1 MYNSIIDFIENDTT
15 KIKKILE
22 KYLFAGNTLR
32 FEEDLMRVMIEF
44 GRKIYQECLK
54 EIEESIRQ
62 SEFRKKNYY
71 VEHKADRRTLLTTFG
86 NLEIERAYYK
96 PKNGGKSVYLLD
108 KYVGLAPHDKVS
120 LAVKTKFVE
129 EAVETSYQK
138 GGEKACMTEDVVSKQ
153 TVKNTIHE
161 LEVELEEEIPVQK
174 KKIKNLHIQADEDHV
189 ALQFSKKKGDLTV
202 NEMGRKSNIAMPK
215 LILLY
220 EDIVRDGA
228 EGCKRHKLVGKKY
241 FGGLYEGSERNE
253 DLWLEVQQYIYDN
266 YDTEY
271 LENVYIAG
279 DGAPWIVAG
288 CRVLEKS
295 KFVLDKYH
303 LGKYIHKA
311 TTHLDDSQQ
320 AAKEFI
326 YGAINERDFDG
337 VMRLLQK
344 CYASTNQEY
353 KKKEVTECARYIKN
367 NWLGIM
373 VRIDDGGAVWG
384 CSAEGHISHVL
395 SARESSRPMGWSKKG
410 VDRISRLRVLTRNE
424 QKIIDLMEY
433 QDKKQRKKNRIEC
446 EDQLIQD
453 VQKRKSSRNEEVLRK
468 AIPGL
473 EKKQFS
479 WMRSIINA
487 GGTIA

>member
-1 MYNSIIDFIENDTT
+1 M
-15 KIKKILE
+15 
-22 KYLFAGNTLR
+22 
-32 FEEDLMRVMIEF
+32 
-44 GRKIYQECLK
+44 
-54 EIEESIRQ
+54 
-62 SEFRKKNYY
+62 
-71 VEHKADRRTLLTTFG
+71 
-86 NLEIERAYYK
+86 
-96 PKNGGKSVYLLD
+96 
-108 KYVGLAPHDKVS
+108 S
-120 LAVKTKFVE
+120 LAVKIKFVE

-174 KKIKNLHIQADEDHV
+174 KKIKNLHIQAD
-189 ALQFSKKKGDLTV
+189 
-202 NEMGRKSNIAMPK
+202 
-215 LILLY
+215 
-220 EDIVRDGA
+220 
-228 EGCKRHKLVGKKY
+228 
-241 FGGLYEGSERNE
+241 E

-337 VMRLLQK
+337 IMRLLQK
-344 CYASTNQEY
+344 CYASTDQEY

-373 VRIDDGGAVWG
+373 VRIDEGGAVWG

-446 EDQLIQD
+446 EDQLIQE

-473 EKKQFS
+473 GKKQFS

>member
-1 MYNSIIDFIENDTT
+1 MH
-15 KIKKILE
+15 
-22 KYLFAGNTLR
+22 
-32 FEEDLMRVMIEF
+32 VMIEF

-54 EIEESIRQ
+54 EIEENIRQ

-120 LAVKTKFVE
+120 FAVKTKFVE

-174 KKIKNLHIQADEDHV
+174 KKIKNLHIQADED
-189 ALQFSKKKGDLTV
+189 
-202 NEMGRKSNIAMPK
+202 
-215 LILLY
+215 
-220 EDIVRDGA
+220 
-228 EGCKRHKLVGKKY
+228 
-241 FGGLYEGSERNE
+241 
-253 DLWLEVQQYIYDN
+253 LWLEVQQYIYDN

-288 CRVLEKS
+288 CRVLEKT

-344 CYASTNQEY
+344 CYASTDQEY

-446 EDQLIQD
+446 EDQLIQN

>member
-1 MYNSIIDFIENDTT
+1 MSFQN
-15 KIKKILE
+15 K
-22 KYLFAGNTLR
+22 
-32 FEEDLMRVMIEF
+32 
-44 GRKIYQECLK
+44 
-54 EIEESIRQ
+54 
-62 SEFRKKNYY
+62 
-71 VEHKADRRTLLTTFG
+71 
-86 NLEIERAYYK
+86 
-96 PKNGGKSVYLLD
+96 
-108 KYVGLAPHDKVS
+108 
-120 LAVKTKFVE
+120 
-129 EAVETSYQK
+129 
-138 GGEKACMTEDVVSKQ
+138 
-153 TVKNTIHE
+153 
-161 LEVELEEEIPVQK
+161 
-174 KKIKNLHIQADEDHV
+174 
-189 ALQFSKKKGDLTV
+189 
-202 NEMGRKSNIAMPK
+202 
-215 LILLY
+215 LLY
-220 EDIVRDGA
+220 ENIVRDGA
-228 EGCKRHKLVGKKY
+228 EGCKRHKLAGKKY

-253 DLWLEVQQYIYDN
+253 NLWLEVQQYIYDN

-303 LGKYIHKA
+303 LEKYIHKA

-344 CYASTNQEY
+344 CYASTDQEY

>member
-32 FEEDLMRVMIEF
+32 FEEDLMHVMIEF

-54 EIEESIRQ
+54 EIEENIRQ

-71 VEHKADRRTLLTTFG
+71 VEHKADRRTFLTTFG
-86 NLEIERAYYK
+86 NLEIERTYYK

-161 LEVELEEEIPVQK
+161 LEVELEEEITVQK
-174 KKIKNLHIQADEDHV
+174 KKIKNLHIQAD
-189 ALQFSKKKGDLTV
+189 
-202 NEMGRKSNIAMPK
+202 
-215 LILLY
+215 
-220 EDIVRDGA
+220 
-228 EGCKRHKLVGKKY
+228 
-241 FGGLYEGSERNE
+241 E

-344 CYASTNQEY
+344 CYASTDQEY

>member
-1 MYNSIIDFIENDTT
+1 MPPLFG
-15 KIKKILE
+15 ILE
-22 KYLFAGNTLR
+22 KYLF
-32 FEEDLMRVMIEF
+32 
-44 GRKIYQECLK
+44 
-54 EIEESIRQ
+54 
-62 SEFRKKNYY
+62 
-71 VEHKADRRTLLTTFG
+71 
-86 NLEIERAYYK
+86 
-96 PKNGGKSVYLLD
+96 
-108 KYVGLAPHDKVS
+108 
-120 LAVKTKFVE
+120 AVKTKFVE

-202 NEMGRKSNIAMPK
+202 NEMGRKSNTAMPK

-220 EDIVRDGA
+220 
-228 EGCKRHKLVGKKY
+228 
-241 FGGLYEGSERNE
+241 E
-253 DLWLEVQQYIYDN
+253 DLWLEVQQYIYNN

-288 CRVLEKS
+288 CRGLEKS

-311 TTHLDDSQQ
+311 TTHLDDNQQ

-344 CYASTNQEY
+344 CYASTDQEY

-367 NWLGIM
+367 NRSDGIS
-373 VRIDDGGAVWG
+373 G
-384 CSAEGHISHVL
+384 
-395 SARESSRPMGWSKKG
+395 
-410 VDRISRLRVLTRNE
+410 
-424 QKIIDLMEY
+424 
-433 QDKKQRKKNRIEC
+433 
-446 EDQLIQD
+446 
-453 VQKRKSSRNEEVLRK
+453 
-468 AIPGL
+468 
-473 EKKQFS
+473 
-479 WMRSIINA
+479 
-487 GGTIA
+487 

>member
-1 MYNSIIDFIENDTT
+1 MH
-15 KIKKILE
+15 
-22 KYLFAGNTLR
+22 
-32 FEEDLMRVMIEF
+32 VMIEF

-54 EIEESIRQ
+54 EIEENIRQ

-96 PKNGGKSVYLLD
+96 PEIGGKSVYLLD

-129 EAVETSYQK
+129 EVVETSYQK

-174 KKIKNLHIQADEDHV
+174 KKIKNLHIQADED
-189 ALQFSKKKGDLTV
+189 
-202 NEMGRKSNIAMPK
+202 
-215 LILLY
+215 
-220 EDIVRDGA
+220 
-228 EGCKRHKLVGKKY
+228 
-241 FGGLYEGSERNE
+241 
-253 DLWLEVQQYIYDN
+253 LWLEVQQYIYDN

-279 DGAPWIVAG
+279 DGVPWIVAG
-288 CRVLEKS
+288 YRVLEKS

-311 TTHLDDSQQ
+311 TTHLDDNQQ

-344 CYASTNQEY
+344 CYASTDQEY

-410 VDRISRLRVLTRNE
+410 VDRISCLRVLTRNE

-487 GGTIA
+487 VGTIA

>member
-15 KIKKILE
+15 KIKKNLE

-32 FEEDLMRVMIEF
+32 FEEDLMHVMIEF

-54 EIEESIRQ
+54 EIEENIRQ

-174 KKIKNLHIQADEDHV
+174 KKIKNLHIQADED
-189 ALQFSKKKGDLTV
+189 
-202 NEMGRKSNIAMPK
+202 
-215 LILLY
+215 
-220 EDIVRDGA
+220 
-228 EGCKRHKLVGKKY
+228 
-241 FGGLYEGSERNE
+241 
-253 DLWLEVQQYIYDN
+253 LWLEVQQYIYDN

-344 CYASTNQEY
+344 CYASTDQEY

>member
-1 MYNSIIDFIENDTT
+1 MSW
-15 KIKKILE
+15 
-22 KYLFAGNTLR
+22 
-32 FEEDLMRVMIEF
+32 
-44 GRKIYQECLK
+44 
-54 EIEESIRQ
+54 
-62 SEFRKKNYY
+62 
-71 VEHKADRRTLLTTFG
+71 
-86 NLEIERAYYK
+86 
-96 PKNGGKSVYLLD
+96 
-108 KYVGLAPHDKVS
+108 
-120 LAVKTKFVE
+120 
-129 EAVETSYQK
+129 
-138 GGEKACMTEDVVSKQ
+138 
-153 TVKNTIHE
+153 
-161 LEVELEEEIPVQK
+161 
-174 KKIKNLHIQADEDHV
+174 
-189 ALQFSKKKGDLTV
+189 
-202 NEMGRKSNIAMPK
+202 KSN
-215 LILLY
+215 
-220 EDIVRDGA
+220 
-228 EGCKRHKLVGKKY
+228 
-241 FGGLYEGSERNE
+241 
-253 DLWLEVQQYIYDN
+253 
-266 YDTEY
+266 
-271 LENVYIAG
+271 
-279 DGAPWIVAG
+279 
-288 CRVLEKS
+288 
-295 KFVLDKYH
+295 YH

-344 CYASTNQEY
+344 CYASTDQEY
-353 KKKEVTECARYIKN
+353 KKKEVTECTRYIKN

-487 GGTIA
+487 VGTIA

>member
-54 EIEESIRQ
+54 EIEENIRQ

-174 KKIKNLHIQADEDHV
+174 KKIKNLHIQADED
-189 ALQFSKKKGDLTV
+189 
-202 NEMGRKSNIAMPK
+202 
-215 LILLY
+215 
-220 EDIVRDGA
+220 
-228 EGCKRHKLVGKKY
+228 
-241 FGGLYEGSERNE
+241 
-253 DLWLEVQQYIYDN
+253 LWLEVQQYIYDN

-311 TTHLDDSQQ
+311 TTHLDDNQQ

-344 CYASTNQEY
+344 CYASIDQEY

>member
-32 FEEDLMRVMIEF
+32 FEEDLMHVMIEF

-54 EIEESIRQ
+54 EIEENIRQ

-174 KKIKNLHIQADEDHV
+174 KKIKNLHIQADED
-189 ALQFSKKKGDLTV
+189 
-202 NEMGRKSNIAMPK
+202 
-215 LILLY
+215 
-220 EDIVRDGA
+220 
-228 EGCKRHKLVGKKY
+228 
-241 FGGLYEGSERNE
+241 
-253 DLWLEVQQYIYDN
+253 LWLEVQQYIYDN

-344 CYASTNQEY
+344 CYASTDQEY

>member
-54 EIEESIRQ
+54 EIEENIRQ

-120 LAVKTKFVE
+120 LAVK
-129 EAVETSYQK
+129 
-138 GGEKACMTEDVVSKQ
+138 
-153 TVKNTIHE
+153 NTIHE

-202 NEMGRKSNIAMPK
+202 NEMGRKSNTAMPK

-344 CYASTNQEY
+344 CYASTDQEY

-395 SARESSRPMGWSKKG
+395 STRESSRPMGWSKKG
-410 VDRISRLRVLTRNE
+410 VDWISHLRVLTRNE

>member
-1 MYNSIIDFIENDTT
+1 MH
-15 KIKKILE
+15 
-22 KYLFAGNTLR
+22 
-32 FEEDLMRVMIEF
+32 VMIEF

-54 EIEESIRQ
+54 EIEENIRQ

-71 VEHKADRRTLLTTFG
+71 VEHKADQRTLLTTFG

-96 PKNGGKSVYLLD
+96 PEIGGKSVYLLD

-129 EAVETSYQK
+129 EVVETSYQK

-174 KKIKNLHIQADEDHV
+174 KKIKNLHIQAD
-189 ALQFSKKKGDLTV
+189 
-202 NEMGRKSNIAMPK
+202 
-215 LILLY
+215 
-220 EDIVRDGA
+220 
-228 EGCKRHKLVGKKY
+228 
-241 FGGLYEGSERNE
+241 E

-311 TTHLDDSQQ
+311 TTHLDDNQQ

-344 CYASTNQEY
+344 CYASTDQEY

-410 VDRISRLRVLTRNE
+410 VDRISCLRVLTRNE

>member
-32 FEEDLMRVMIEF
+32 FEEDLMHVMIEF

-54 EIEESIRQ
+54 EIEENIRQ

-108 KYVGLAPHDKVS
+108 KYVGLASHDKVS

-174 KKIKNLHIQADEDHV
+174 KKIKNLHIQADED
-189 ALQFSKKKGDLTV
+189 
-202 NEMGRKSNIAMPK
+202 
-215 LILLY
+215 
-220 EDIVRDGA
+220 
-228 EGCKRHKLVGKKY
+228 
-241 FGGLYEGSERNE
+241 
-253 DLWLEVQQYIYDN
+253 LWLEVQQYIYDN

-295 KFVLDKYH
+295 KFILDKYH

-311 TTHLDDSQQ
+311 TTHLDDNQQ

-344 CYASTNQEY
+344 CYASTDQEY

-410 VDRISRLRVLTRNE
+410 VDQISRLRVLTRNE

>member
-32 FEEDLMRVMIEF
+32 FEEDLMHVMIEF

-54 EIEESIRQ
+54 EIEENIRQ

-120 LAVKTKFVE
+120 LAVK
-129 EAVETSYQK
+129 
-138 GGEKACMTEDVVSKQ
+138 
-153 TVKNTIHE
+153 NTIHE

-174 KKIKNLHIQADEDHV
+174 KKIKNLHIQAD
-189 ALQFSKKKGDLTV
+189 
-202 NEMGRKSNIAMPK
+202 
-215 LILLY
+215 
-220 EDIVRDGA
+220 
-228 EGCKRHKLVGKKY
+228 
-241 FGGLYEGSERNE
+241 E

-344 CYASTNQEY
+344 CYASTDPEY

-367 NWLGIM
+367 NWLVIM
-373 VRIDDGGAVWG
+373 VRIDDGGVVWG

-479 WMRSIINA
+479 WMRSIINV

>member
-32 FEEDLMRVMIEF
+32 FEEDLMRVMLEF

-54 EIEESIRQ
+54 EIEENIRQ

-108 KYVGLAPHDKVS
+108 KYVELAPHDKVS

-129 EAVETSYQK
+129 EAVETSYPK

-174 KKIKNLHIQADEDHV
+174 KKIKNLHIQAD
-189 ALQFSKKKGDLTV
+189 
-202 NEMGRKSNIAMPK
+202 
-215 LILLY
+215 
-220 EDIVRDGA
+220 
-228 EGCKRHKLVGKKY
+228 
-241 FGGLYEGSERNE
+241 E

-303 LGKYIHKA
+303 LEKYIHKA
-311 TTHLDDSQQ
+311 TTHLDDNQQ
-320 AAKEFI
+320 AVKEFI
-326 YGAINERDFDG
+326 YGAINKRDFDG

-344 CYASTNQEY
+344 CYASTDQEY

-367 NWLGIM
+367 NWLVIM
-373 VRIDDGGAVWG
+373 VRIDDGGVVWG

-410 VDRISRLRVLTRNE
+410 VDWISHLRVLTRNE